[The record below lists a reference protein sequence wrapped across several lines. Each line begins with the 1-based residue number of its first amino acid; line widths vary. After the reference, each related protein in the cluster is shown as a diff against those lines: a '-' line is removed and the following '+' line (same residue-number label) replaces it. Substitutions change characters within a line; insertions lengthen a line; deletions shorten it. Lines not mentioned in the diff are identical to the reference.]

1 MAKGVGIDYARAIS
15 AGAGEGMSEY
25 RCPIGSIMPTKMDTE
40 RIKAEA
46 WQEQRILVV
55 ALDDE
60 RLDWVEREVL
70 RKIGE
75 KFYGG

>member
-1 MAKGVGIDYARAIS
+1 
-15 AGAGEGMSEY
+15 MSEY